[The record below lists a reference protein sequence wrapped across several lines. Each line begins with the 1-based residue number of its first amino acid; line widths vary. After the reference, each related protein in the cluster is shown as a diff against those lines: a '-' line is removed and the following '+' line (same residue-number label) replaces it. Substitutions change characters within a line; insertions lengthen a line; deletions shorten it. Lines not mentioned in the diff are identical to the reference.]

1 MAKNKKI
8 NYSIIEEDFIKYY
21 YKTYHKHI
29 TRDFFIRTP
38 RELGLDSLDAVEMLL
53 WAEEKYQIKTNNT
66 DYSDRQ
72 TLQDFIDTVYN
83 KIPQNK
89 RG

>member
-1 MAKNKKI
+1 MKKTKI

-21 YKTYHKHI
+21 YKTYNQHI
-29 TRDFFIRTP
+29 TKDFFIRTP

-53 WAEEKYQIKTNNT
+53 WAEEKYGIKTENS

-72 TLQDFIDTVYN
+72 ALQSFIDAVYN
-83 KIPQNK
+83 KIPES
-89 RG
+89 RRA